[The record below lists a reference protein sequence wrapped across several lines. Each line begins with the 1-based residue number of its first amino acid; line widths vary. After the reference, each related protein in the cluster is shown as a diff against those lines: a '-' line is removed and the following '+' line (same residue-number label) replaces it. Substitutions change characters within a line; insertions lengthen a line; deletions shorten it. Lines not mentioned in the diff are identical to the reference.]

1 MSCLLT
7 RDPHLQSQIFNQR
20 LPLLPMVVNLSYLNK
35 KSSLQFDRTW
45 YYGLF
50 FRGRLLVATEDIPPG
65 EIIIVETP
73 YSSILLPE
81 YYQSHCQSCYMRVKA
96 PIPCW
101 FCAKVEST
109 RSCIYLEKFF
119 RWHKEYWKRHF
130 PSEIIFMCVGR
141 CVSALISAE
150 LKPGSGSIK
159 WNANS

>member
-1 MSCLLT
+1 MIKRNT
-7 RDPHLQSQIFNQR
+7 
-20 LPLLPMVVNLSYLNK
+20 MV
-35 KSSLQFDRTW
+35 T
-45 YYGLF
+45 F

-101 FCAKVEST
+101 FCAKVGTT
-109 RSCIYLEKFF
+109 RSWVYLEKFF
-119 RWHKEYWKRHF
+119 RWHKEYWKRLF
-130 PSEIIFMCVGR
+130 PSEIIFMCVGS
-141 CVSALISAE
+141 CVSAQISAE

-159 WNANS
+159 WSANSWTSSSTPPWERWPCSP